1 MTVAQIF
8 NSNICLDMKMNMP
21 KKHAYMC
28 QILKIQY
35 LPGELGLAFTTAI
48 SSLLIFGEGKKHRTK
63 PIEKI
68 SKRSR
73 PHKWIET

>member
-8 NSNICLDMKMNMP
+8 NSNICLDIKMNMR
-21 KKHAYMC
+21 KKHVYMC
-28 QILKIQY
+28 QILQIQY

-48 SSLLIFGEGKKHRTK
+48 SSLLIFGEGKKPRTK

-73 PHKWIET
+73 THKWIET